1 MSMKKVED
9 LSELAVIGVDI
20 GKDVFHLVGFDDGGN
35 LVLRRKVKRL
45 ALTAT
50 FEKMPRCVVGMEAC
64 LSAHFVSRTLRG
76 LGFEPRIIPA
86 IYVRPFI
93 KGQKNDYND
102 AEAIAEAALRP
113 NLRTV
118 TEKSQDQLDL
128 QALHRVRARLV
139 SRRTATINQI
149 RAFLIEQGITVR
161 KGLHALKSSF
171 LPILEERQDE
181 ISPRMRAILS
191 GLCGDWLWLDERIE
205 TIAKEIEDISRTE
218 ENCDNVMTI
227 PGIGPLISTAMVA
240 AVGRGEV
247 FDRGRDF
254 AAWIGLIPRQYST
267 GGRTVLGR
275 ISKRGSRYLRMLFV
289 QAANVVL
296 MRPHHWPGFSFGDWL
311 ARAATRMHR
320 NKLAIALANKLARI
334 AWSVLRHGTPFDAQ
348 RDEVMVG
355 V

>member
-1 MSMKKVED
+1 MDMKNVED
-9 LSELAVIGVDI
+9 LSDLAVVGVDI
-20 GKDVFHLVGFDDGGN
+20 GKNVFHLVGFDAEGN
-35 LVLRRKVKRL
+35 LVLRRKIKRL
-45 ALTAT
+45 ALEPT
-50 FEKMPRCVVGMEAC
+50 FEALPRCVVGMEAC
-64 LSAHFVSRTLRG
+64 LSAHFVSRTLRR

-93 KGQKNDYND
+93 KGQKNDFND

-113 NLRTV
+113 NLKTV

-128 QALHRVRARLV
+128 QALHRVRSRLV

-149 RAFLIEQGITVR
+149 RAFLVEQGITVR
-161 KGLHALKSSF
+161 KGLNALKSSF
-171 LPILEERQDE
+171 PTILEERRDE
-181 ISPRMRAILS
+181 MSSRMRVLLN
-191 GLCGDWLWLDERIE
+191 GLYGDWLWLDERIE
-205 TIAKEIEDISRTE
+205 TVSREIEGISRME
-218 ENCDNVMTI
+218 ENCANVMTI

-240 AVGRGEV
+240 AIGRGEA

-254 AAWIGLIPRQYST
+254 AAWIGLSPRQYST

-311 ARAATRMHR
+311 ARASSRMHR

-334 AWSVLRHGTPFDAQ
+334 AWSVLRHGRPFDVSK
-348 RDEVMVG
+348 DEVMVG

>member
-1 MSMKKVED
+1 MGMKKIED

-20 GKDVFHLVGFDDGGN
+20 GKDVFHLVGFDDDGH
-35 LVLRRKVKRL
+35 LVLRQKIKRF
-45 ALTAT
+45 ALVAT
-50 FEKMPRCVVGMEAC
+50 FEKLPCCVVGMEAC
-64 LSAHFVSRTLRG
+64 LSAHFVSRTLRA

-113 NLRTV
+113 NLKTV

-128 QALHRVRARLV
+128 QALHRVRSRLV

-171 LPILEERQDE
+171 LTILEDRQDE
-181 ISPRMRAILS
+181 MSPRMRAILG
-191 GLCGDWLWLDERIE
+191 GLYGDWLWLDERIE
-205 TIAKEIEDISRTE
+205 TVSREIEEISRTE
-218 ENCDNVMTI
+218 ESCANAMTV

-240 AVGRGEV
+240 AVGRGEA

-296 MRPHHWPGFSFGDWL
+296 MRPHRWADFSFGDWL

-320 NKLAIALANKLARI
+320 NKLAVALANKLARI
-334 AWSVLRHGTPFDAQ
+334 AWSILRHATPFDAQ